1 MMSRQPSATQM
12 KPVHPRVIDLLRF
25 AGLALGAIVAAA
37 AIYQY
42 MKYSGRPDAAEV
54 RDLWLIVAMELAAMP
69 IALSFLMPRAEA
81 DSLAE
86 LAPTPAPRVPN
97 PWAY

>member
-1 MMSRQPSATQM
+1 M
-12 KPVHPRVIDLLRF
+12 KPVNPRIIDLLRF
-25 AGLALGAIVAAA
+25 TGLALGAIVAAA

-42 MKYSGRPDAAEV
+42 MKVTGRPDASEV

-69 IALSFLMPRAEA
+69 IALSFLMPRTDA
-81 DSLAE
+81 DAIAE
-86 LAPTPAPRVPN
+86 LSPTPAPRVPN

>member
-1 MMSRQPSATQM
+1 MIGSSTFGADM
-12 KPVHPRVIDLLRF
+12 KPVNPRIIDLLRF
-25 AGLALGAIVAAA
+25 TGLALGGLVAAA

-42 MKYSGRPDAAEV
+42 MKFTGRPDASEV
-54 RDLWLIVAMELAAMP
+54 RDLWLVVAIELAAMP
-69 IALSFLMPRAEA
+69 IALSFLMPRADA
-81 DSLAE
+81 DIAE